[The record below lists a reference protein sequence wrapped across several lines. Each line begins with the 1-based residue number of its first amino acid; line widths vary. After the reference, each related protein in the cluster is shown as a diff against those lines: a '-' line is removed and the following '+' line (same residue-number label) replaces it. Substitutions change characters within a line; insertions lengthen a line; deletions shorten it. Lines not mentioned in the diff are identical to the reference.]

1 VPSAFLEPHDLIG
14 LIDSSSESEDSCGWL
29 FGIEGG
35 DSNMFAVRFGGAELR
50 LLGLLPTFTRVF
62 AMVLDRESVSD
73 LVFSFGVA
81 IDQCAGSVENRV
93 NGVSDVE
100 SETAFSESSPDALN
114 FCSSCLPVV
123 ES

>member
-1 VPSAFLEPHDLIG
+1 MRG
-14 LIDSSSESEDSCGWL
+14 LIDPSSESEDSGDL
-29 FGIEGG
+29 FFGIDGG
-35 DSNMFAVRFGGAELR
+35 ESNMLLVLFGGAELR
-50 LLGLLPTFTRVF
+50 LLGLLLTRTRVF

-93 NGVSDVE
+93 NNVSDVE
-100 SETAFSESSPDALN
+100 SQTTFSESSPDALN